1 MQKTSNALARLKRAA
16 VILLVVAALCAGG
29 FLWYVSDYYRAEDV
43 ALEVAV
49 QGVNLSTQGNL
60 TILSPS

>member
-16 VILLVVAALCAGG
+16 VILLVVVALCAGG

-43 ALEVAV
+43 ALDSAR
-49 QGVNLSTQGNL
+49 G
-60 TILSPS
+60 ILIRVR